1 MVNEWLVFLF
11 LGRFFWYCTQKQG
24 ALSQKKRCLSNL
36 YGHFCKEAL
45 FVNLLRVPLA
55 QNKRCHPEFFLF
67 PRCGYQVASR
77 RPPKKNA
84 VILSAFYSVMVP
96 SNKQALAKKNAV
108 ILSPFYSRTGAK
120 WQAGRPAGIKREK
133 DLAELLRNA
142 NDQAKR
148 GMPM

>member
-1 MVNEWLVFLF
+1 
-11 LGRFFWYCTQKQG
+11 
-24 ALSQKKRCLSNL
+24 
-36 YGHFCKEAL
+36 
-45 FVNLLRVPLA
+45 
-55 QNKRCHPEFFLF
+55 
-67 PRCGYQVASR
+67 
-77 RPPKKNA
+77 
-84 VILSAFYSVMVP
+84 MVP

-148 GMPM
+148 GMAM